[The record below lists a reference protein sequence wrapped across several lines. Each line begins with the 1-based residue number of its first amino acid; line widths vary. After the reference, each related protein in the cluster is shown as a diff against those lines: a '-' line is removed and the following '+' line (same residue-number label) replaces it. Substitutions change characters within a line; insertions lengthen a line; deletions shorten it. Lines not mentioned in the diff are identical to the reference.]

1 MFFRTIVGTYGSSAV
16 PFSLLFSI
24 FVSRYVF
31 SWVRLLAR
39 SASRGYDS
47 WHDQL
52 LLSTT
57 PGTIRLPTQHILSW
71 RGTTSPGFDS
81 WRDTTPPGYD
91 SWRDTT
97 PGHDSWTQL
106 PVRHTLPERLL
117 VRRDFSRYD
126 SWRDTTAPGH
136 DSRRNTTPPGHD
148 SSYDLDTTRGF
159 AYYSWI

>member
-16 PFSLLFSI
+16 PFSFTFSN
-24 FVSRYVF
+24 FVSRYDF
-31 SWVRLLAR
+31 SWVRLLPR
-39 SASRGYDS
+39 STSPGYDS

-52 LLSTT
+52 LLGTT
-57 PGTIRLPTQHILSW
+57 PGTIRLPARHNLSW
-71 RGTTSPGFDS
+71 IRRLAQHDLPGF
-81 WRDTTPPGYD
+81 D

-97 PGHDSWTQL
+97 PGHDSWTRL
-106 PVRHTLPERLL
+106 PARHTPPEQLL
-117 VRRDFSRYD
+117 ARRDFSRYD